1 MRLYFHLLD
10 HQDSLPDQEGVE
22 VINVREAQ
30 AAVLEM
36 LHVLRQEDESAAQ
49 DWSGWMLNV
58 TPSRRR
64 ERRSMTKR
72 SASSRTVART
82 FAPCARGTLAETR
95 VASIRRACAMGTRGH
110 RGDLCQSSIKFE
122 RYTSSHRRWTP
133 ACSSVLGQFPSD
145 QLQ

>member
-49 DWSGWMLNV
+49 DWSGWTLNV
-58 TPSRRR
+58 TDPIGHTVFSIDL
-64 ERRSMTKR
+64 
-72 SASSRTVART
+72 SAV
-82 FAPCARGTLAETR
+82 E
-95 VASIRRACAMGTRGH
+95 
-110 RGDLCQSSIKFE
+110 
-122 RYTSSHRRWTP
+122 
-133 ACSSVLGQFPSD
+133 
-145 QLQ
+145 